1 MSIGAL
7 AMIWPYLS
15 DRLAPPIHTSKVGHQ
30 AAHRITL
37 SKVGMQGVLPNQSVD
52 SIKLLFD
59 LLSIDPQGMSDHL
72 CPVRLGTGQC
82 LVLVLQENAQDDQTH
97 ATVQLLRTHRLP
109 LFEPPIV
116 VVTPS
121 FLGALNRH
129 LRHPS
134 LRQTETL
141 QHTSQARHVLFAIL
155 DDLVKWGLNHSAS
168 DMHLNVNPSKKIS
181 SVRFTVTGLYVRP
194 NAFQDMT
201 AQVMLEL
208 LGVIWMSVQGGNG
221 AVFDPHREQQGR
233 LTRVIAGQTI
243 LLRWASIATDSG
255 PSVCLRLLGNKALSD
270 LPSLESLGY
279 FKDQTQALRRSRLSD
294 GGAVVFAG
302 LVGSGKSTT
311 LAALLRELPTDRKL
325 ITLEDPVEYVIEN
338 ALQCSVAG
346 SLDEEANTTFDRKL
360 KAIKR
365 SAVQDL
371 LIGEIR
377 DQAGGRAFADL
388 LLAGVNVYTT
398 VHAAS
403 ALQILNRLASNFIG
417 VPRSVLA
424 MPGMLKLLV
433 YQALLPKL
441 CEGCRFNSEEWLG
454 QPLHQCALGFS
465 QDRTTATNWLLKWCE
480 QHHVAR
486 NSIRFRNPTGCP
498 KCLSQQGI
506 FGAGYAGRTVVSEI
520 IEPIRLNGF
529 AHAIESE
536 SMTQLITLIY
546 GDAQVMQINQ
556 RVRERGLQKVAKGE
570 IDPREIDRRFG
581 EALYD

>member
-1 MSIGAL
+1 
-7 AMIWPYLS
+7 MIWPYLS
-15 DRLAPPIHTSKVGHQ
+15 DRLAQPIPTSELGHQ
-30 AAHRITL
+30 SVHRVTL
-37 SKVGMQGVLPNQSVD
+37 SKVGMQELLANQSVD

-59 LLSIDPQGMSDHL
+59 LLSIEPQGMSDHL
-72 CPVRLGTGQC
+72 CPVRLVSGQC
-82 LVLVLQENAQDDQTH
+82 LVLVLQEHAQDDQTH

-121 FLGALNRH
+121 YLGALNRQ
-129 LRHPS
+129 LRHPN
-134 LRQTETL
+134 LRQTDSL

-155 DDLVKWGLNHSAS
+155 DDLIKWGLNHNAS

-194 NAFQDMT
+194 NEFQDMT

-233 LTRVIAGQTI
+233 LTRVIAGQNI

-270 LPSLESLGY
+270 LPTLELLGY
-279 FKDQTQALRRSRLSD
+279 FQDQTQALRRSRLSD

-311 LAALLRELPTDRKL
+311 LAALLRELPADRKL

-338 ALQCSVAG
+338 ALQCSVTG
-346 SLDEEANTTFDRKL
+346 SLDEETHTTFDRKL

-388 LLAGVNVYTT
+388 LLSGVNVYTT

-417 VPRSVLA
+417 VPRSILA

-441 CEGCRFNSEEWLG
+441 CAGCRLNSEEWLA

-465 QDRTTATNWLLKWCE
+465 QDRASATKWLLKWCE
-480 QHHVAR
+480 KQHIGMHD
-486 NSIRFRNPTGCP
+486 IRFRNQTGCA
-498 KCLSQQGI
+498 KCLSQQGL

-520 IEPIRLNGF
+520 IEPLRFNGF
-529 AHAIESE
+529 AQAIEAE
-536 SMTQLITLIY
+536 SMTQLISLIY
-546 GDAQVMQINQ
+546 GDTQVMQVNQ
-556 RVRERGLQKVAKGE
+556 RVRQRGLQKVIKGE

-581 EALYD
+581 EGIDD